1 MSGVFIEYGNIAPE
15 AKENFFPKAT
25 EKESFV
31 ELSNLQK
38 YDLSFPNFG
47 NPCEL
52 YQTLLDGTA
61 KVIPSLTEPEDFGWW
76 SIQTSDEQGQFE
88 TPITLILEAEQKY
101 SSQGI
106 TLTFDTNNGIFSND
120 LNIKWYR
127 DEELISSK
135 DFFPDTPLYF
145 CDNLVQFYNNVEITF
160 YKMNMPYN
168 RLKLNAIDYGNILK
182 FTPKEIRGV
191 KLIQELNPISTE
203 I

>member
-61 KVIPSLTEPEDFGWW
+61 KVIPSLTEPEDFERF
-76 SIQTSDEQGQFE
+76 IA
-88 TPITLILEAEQKY
+88 LENQVLAEHHGTQAVH
-101 SSQGI
+101 
-106 TLTFDTNNGIFSND
+106 TFNS
-120 LNIKWYR
+120 
-127 DEELISSK
+127 
-135 DFFPDTPLYF
+135 
-145 CDNLVQFYNNVEITF
+145 
-160 YKMNMPYN
+160 
-168 RLKLNAIDYGNILK
+168 
-182 FTPKEIRGV
+182 
-191 KLIQELNPISTE
+191 
-203 I
+203 